1 MPAKTEVQAGRAELT
16 PRPGF
21 LLQRA
26 GRWFVRALER
36 DLVPF
41 DVAPRHAYVL
51 TAFSPGQARLQQD
64 IASELG
70 LDRTT
75 TSTVLDQLESRDL
88 VTRRRDPADRRRS
101 LVELTDAGVE
111 LLSHFNATL
120 ARLEGEFFA
129 SLTPAE
135 RATLGNFLMRN

>member
-1 MPAKTEVQAGRAELT
+1 MRPKPATEAAPAEVT
-16 PRPGF
+16 TRPGF
-21 LLQRA
+21 LIQRA

-36 DLVPF
+36 DLAQF

-75 TSTVLDQLESRDL
+75 TSTVLDQLETRNL

-111 LLSHFNATL
+111 RLSHFNATL
-120 ARLEGEFFA
+120 ATLEGEFFA

-135 RATLGNFLMRN
+135 RATLSNFLTR